1 MTAKGRPRGDRPRP
15 IARVGKTR
23 PKSRPIAVSRALV
36 VRHMDRMVKVLIPT
50 ELRRF
55 DSNCPGH
62 RALHFAGD
70 WRLGAGLLVT
80 RPVPTRADLKKAGLS
95 RQEIEQATWVEA
107 DYVSMGDWVIYA
119 APNEFTN
126 PYVIDVRSGSE
137 GRKLGRTLE
146 ARARALLAPVRT
158 EWVDQLRR
166 EMPFN
171 ACARC
176 QEACDLFRVSD
187 EEWARVGPRWR
198 DKVLCRDCYD
208 ALTSAPS

>member
-1 MTAKGRPRGDRPRP
+1 MSRLRKARPRGRP
-15 IARVGKTR
+15 
-23 PKSRPIAVSRALV
+23 SAVTRALV
-36 VRHMDRMVKVLIPT
+36 MRHMDRMVKVLVPT

-80 RPVPTRADLKKAGLS
+80 RPAPTRADLKTAGLS
-95 RQEIEQATWVEA
+95 RQEIDRATWVEA
-107 DYVSMGDWVIYA
+107 EYVRMGDWVIYA

-126 PYVIDVRSGSE
+126 PCVIDVRSGSE
-137 GRKLGRTLE
+137 AQKLGRTFE
-146 ARARALLAPVRT
+146 ARARALLAPVRS
-158 EWVDQLRR
+158 EWANQLRC

-176 QEACDLFRVSD
+176 QKACDLFRVSD
-187 EEWARVGPRWR
+187 EEWARVGPQWR
-198 DKVLCRDCYD
+198 KKVLCRDCYD
-208 ALTSAPS
+208 ALTSTPS